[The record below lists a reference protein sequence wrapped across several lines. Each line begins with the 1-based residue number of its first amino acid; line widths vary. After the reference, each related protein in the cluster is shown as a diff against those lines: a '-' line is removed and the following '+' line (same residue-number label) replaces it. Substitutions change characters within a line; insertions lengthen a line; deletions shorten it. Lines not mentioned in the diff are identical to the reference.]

1 MIIQVLTTSWRKI
14 FIKNKNFIDKCW
26 WISLFIFLIN
36 HIFDVTYYDVRISL
50 LFWII
55 LAGLYRII
63 DEEQITNNI
72 K

>member
-1 MIIQVLTTSWRKI
+1 MLII
-14 FIKNKNFIDKCW
+14 C
-26 WISLFIFLIN
+26 N

-55 LAGLYRII
+55 LAGLYKII
-63 DEEQITNNI
+63 NEEQITNNI